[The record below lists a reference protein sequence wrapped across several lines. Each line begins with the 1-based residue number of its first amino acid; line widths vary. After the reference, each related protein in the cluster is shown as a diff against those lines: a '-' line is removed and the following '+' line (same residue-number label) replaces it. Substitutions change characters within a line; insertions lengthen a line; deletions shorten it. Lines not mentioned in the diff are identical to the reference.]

1 MRKHLTILM
10 VALMLGAITAMANV
24 VGGDISLLTRYE
36 QNGAKYF
43 DKNGARITDMLTY
56 LRQQGLNAMRV
67 RLFVDPSKAST
78 DDKGQGV
85 CQDLDYVVALGA
97 RIKAAGFR
105 LMLDFHYSDSWAD
118 PVKQYTPDAW
128 KGLSEEELP
137 DKVYQY
143 TRECLEA
150 MVAAGATPDYI
161 QTGNEISYG
170 MLWGPVG
177 TATSQLKKMSVSD
190 AASVTRFVNL
200 LNHASQ
206 ACREVCPDAK
216 IIIHTELVRNPS
228 LLTSYYKAVEPV
240 DYDIVGLSY
249 YPYYHYGFNYL
260 ESAITNVSRNSACD
274 GKEIMIV
281 ETGYYHK
288 WQPTNINFD
297 YSGTYPITNEGQRAF
312 TADMIQHLLKF
323 PRVTGLFWW
332 WPEANEYGLDWVTK
346 RVTDDWYNAG
356 LWDNETGRALP
367 ALYELS
373 AFVPPVVGDV
383 NGDGE
388 VDIFDV
394 NLIINVMLGKA
405 TSAGADIT
413 GDGAVDVADANVVI
427 NIMLGKSAAAR

>member
-1 MRKHLTILM
+1 MKRHITTLLMAVVLTAT
-10 VALMLGAITAMANV
+10 ALSANV

-36 QNGAKYF
+36 QNGANYK
-43 DKNGARITDMLTY
+43 DKNGQRITDMLTF
-56 LRQQGLNAMRV
+56 LHEQGLNAMRV

-97 RIKAAGFR
+97 RIKAAGFK

-118 PVKQYTPDAW
+118 PVKQYTPDSW
-128 KGLSEEELP
+128 KSLSEEELP
-137 DKVYQY
+137 NKIYEY
-143 TRECLEA
+143 TRDCLKA

-177 TATSQLKKMSVSD
+177 TSSGQLKKLNVSD

-206 ACREVCPDAK
+206 ACREVCPRAK
-216 IIIHTELVRNPS
+216 IVIHTELVRNIS
-228 LLTSYYKAVEPV
+228 LLNSYYKAVAPV

-249 YPYYHYGFNYL
+249 YPYYHYGFNQL
-260 ESAITNVSRNSACD
+260 TSAITNVMNNSSCD

-288 WQPTNINFD
+288 WQPDNINYD
-297 YSGTYPITNEGQRAF
+297 YSATYPITNEGQRAF
-312 TADMIQHLLKF
+312 TADMIKQLLNY

-332 WPEANEYGLDWVTK
+332 WPEANEYGLNWATK
-346 RVTDDWYNAG
+346 RVTDSWYNAG

-367 ALYELS
+367 ALYELA
-373 AFVPPVVGDV
+373 AFAPAIAGDV
-383 NGDGE
+383 DGNGSVGIE
-388 VDIFDV
+388 DV
-394 NLIINVMLGKA
+394 NEVINVMLGKA
-405 TSAGADIT
+405 ENALADV
-413 GDGAVDVADANVVI
+413 DGGGSVGIEDVNAVI
-427 NIMLGKSAAAR
+427 NIMLGK

>member
-1 MRKHLTILM
+1 MKRLF
-10 VALMLGAITAMANV
+10 ALCIVHCALCIAMANV
-24 VGGDISLLTRYE
+24 VGGDISLLTKYE
-36 QNGAKYF
+36 QNGANYK
-43 DKNGARITDMLTY
+43 DKDGVRITDMLGF
-56 LRQQGLNAMRV
+56 LRERGLNAMRV
-67 RLFVDPSKAST
+67 RLFVDPSKASA

-85 CQDLDYVVALGA
+85 CQDLDYVIALGA
-97 RIKAAGFR
+97 RIKAAGFK

-118 PVKQYTPDAW
+118 PVKQYTPDSW

-137 DKVYQY
+137 DKLYEY

-177 TATSQLKKMSVSD
+177 TSSGQLKKLNVSD

-206 ACREVCPDAK
+206 ACREVCPQAK
-216 IIIHTELVRNPS
+216 IVIHTELVRNIS
-228 LLTSYYKAVEPV
+228 LLNSYYKAVAPV

-249 YPYYHYGFNYL
+249 YPYYHYAFNQL
-260 ESAITNVSRNSACD
+260 TSAITNVMNNSSCN
-274 GKEIMIV
+274 GKDIMIV

-288 WQPTNINFD
+288 WQPDNINYD
-297 YSGTYPITNEGQRAF
+297 YSATYPITHEGQRAF
-312 TADMIQHLLKF
+312 TAAMIQQLLNY

-332 WPEANEYGLDWVTK
+332 WPEANEYGLNWNTQ
-346 RVTDDWYNAG
+346 RVTDGWYNAG

-373 AFVPPVVGDV
+373 AFAPRVAGDV
-383 NGDGE
+383 NGDGT
-388 VDIFDV
+388 VDVAD
-394 NLIINVMLGKA
+394 INVIIDIMLGKA
-405 TSAGADIT
+405 A
-413 GDGAVDVADANVVI
+413 AVDVADVTGEGSVDVSDVNAVI
-427 NIMLGKSAAAR
+427 NIMLGK

>member
-1 MRKHLTILM
+1 MKRHITTLLMAVVLTAT
-10 VALMLGAITAMANV
+10 ALSANV

-36 QNGAKYF
+36 QNGANYK
-43 DKNGARITDMLTY
+43 DKNGQRITDMLTF
-56 LRQQGLNAMRV
+56 LHEQGLNAMRV

-97 RIKAAGFR
+97 RIKAAGFK

-118 PVKQYTPDAW
+118 PVKQYTPDSW
-128 KGLSEEELP
+128 KGLGEEELP
-137 DKVYQY
+137 GKLYEY
-143 TRECLEA
+143 THECLEA

-177 TATSQLKKMSVSD
+177 TSSGQLKKLNVSD
-190 AASVTRFVNL
+190 AASVTSFVNL

-216 IIIHTELVRNPS
+216 IVIHTELVRNIS
-228 LLTSYYKAVEPV
+228 LLNSYYKAVAPV

-249 YPYYHYGFNYL
+249 YPYYHYGFNQL
-260 ESAITNVSRNSACD
+260 TSAITNVMNNSSCD

-288 WQPTNINFD
+288 WQPDNINYD
-297 YSGTYPITNEGQRAF
+297 YSATYPITHEGQRAF
-312 TADMIQHLLKF
+312 TADMIKQLLNY

-332 WPEANEYGLDWVTK
+332 WPEANEYGLNWATK
-346 RVTDDWYNAG
+346 RVTDSWYNAG

-367 ALYELS
+367 ALYELA
-373 AFVPPVVGDV
+373 AFAPAIAGDV
-383 NGDGE
+383 DGNGSVGIE
-388 VDIFDV
+388 DV
-394 NLIINVMLGKA
+394 NEVINVMLGKA
-405 TSAGADIT
+405 ENALADV
-413 GDGAVDVADANVVI
+413 DGGGSVGIEDVNAVI
-427 NIMLGKSAAAR
+427 NIMLGK

>member
-1 MRKHLTILM
+1 MKRHITTLLMAVVLTAT
-10 VALMLGAITAMANV
+10 ALSTNV

-36 QNGAKYF
+36 QNGANYK
-43 DKNGARITDMLTY
+43 DKNGQRITDMLTF
-56 LRQQGLNAMRV
+56 LHEQGLNAMRV

-97 RIKAAGFR
+97 RIKAAGFK
-105 LMLDFHYSDSWAD
+105 LILDFHYSDSWAD
-118 PVKQYTPDAW
+118 PVKQYTPDSW

-137 DKVYQY
+137 GKLYEY

-177 TATSQLKKMSVSD
+177 TSSGQLKKLNLSD

-216 IIIHTELVRNPS
+216 IVIHTELVRNIS
-228 LLTSYYKAVEPV
+228 LLNGYYKAVAPV

-249 YPYYHYGFNYL
+249 YPYYHYGFNQL
-260 ESAITNVSRNSACD
+260 TSAITNVMNNSSCD

-288 WQPTNINFD
+288 WQPDNINYD
-297 YSGTYPITNEGQRAF
+297 YSATYPITNEGQRAF
-312 TADMIQHLLKF
+312 TADMIKQLLNY

-332 WPEANEYGLDWVTK
+332 WPEANEYGLDWATK
-346 RVTDDWYNAG
+346 RVTDGWYNAS

-373 AFVPPVVGDV
+373 AFAPKVRGDV
-383 NGDGE
+383 SGDGA

-394 NLIINVMLGKA
+394 NLIINVMLGK
-405 TSAGADIT
+405 TQHADADVT
-413 GDGAVDVADANVVI
+413 GDGQVDVADVNTVI
-427 NIMLGKSAAAR
+427 NIMLGKH

>member
-1 MRKHLTILM
+1 MKRHITTLLMAVVLTAT
-10 VALMLGAITAMANV
+10 ALSTNV

-36 QNGAKYF
+36 QNGANYK
-43 DKNGARITDMLTY
+43 DKNGQRITDMLTF
-56 LRQQGLNAMRV
+56 LHEQGLNAMRV

-97 RIKAAGFR
+97 RIKAAGFK

-118 PVKQYTPDAW
+118 PVKQYTPDSW

-137 DKVYQY
+137 VKLYEY

-177 TATSQLKKMSVSD
+177 TSSGQLKKLNLSD

-216 IIIHTELVRNPS
+216 IVIHTELVRNIS
-228 LLTSYYKAVEPV
+228 LLNGYYKAVAPV

-249 YPYYHYGFNYL
+249 YPYYHYGFNQL
-260 ESAITNVSRNSACD
+260 TSAITNVMNNSSCD

-288 WQPTNINFD
+288 WQPDNINYD
-297 YSGTYPITNEGQRAF
+297 YSATYPITNEGQRAF
-312 TADMIQHLLKF
+312 TADMIKQLLNY

-332 WPEANEYGLDWVTK
+332 WPEANEYGLDWATK
-346 RVTDDWYNAG
+346 RVTDGWYNAS

-373 AFVPPVVGDV
+373 AFAPKVRGDV
-383 NGDGE
+383 SGDGA

-394 NLIINVMLGKA
+394 NLIINVMLGK
-405 TSAGADIT
+405 TQHADADVT
-413 GDGAVDVADANVVI
+413 GDGQVDVADVNTVI
-427 NIMLGKSAAAR
+427 NIMLGKH

>member
-1 MRKHLTILM
+1 MKRLLTLCI
-10 VALMLGAITAMANV
+10 VHCALCIAMANV
-24 VGGDISLLTRYE
+24 VGGDISLLTKYE
-36 QNGAKYF
+36 QNGANYK
-43 DKNGARITDMLTY
+43 DKDGVRITNMLGF
-56 LRQQGLNAMRV
+56 LKERGLNAMRV

-97 RIKAAGFR
+97 RIKAAGFK

-118 PVKQYTPDAW
+118 PVKQYTPDSW

-137 DKVYQY
+137 DKLYEY

-177 TATSQLKKMSVSD
+177 TPSSQLKKLNVSD
-190 AASVTRFVNL
+190 AATVTRFVNL

-206 ACREVCPDAK
+206 ACREVCPQAK
-216 IIIHTELVRNPS
+216 IVIHTELVRNIS
-228 LLTSYYKAVEPV
+228 LLNSYYKAVAPV

-249 YPYYHYGFNYL
+249 YPYYHYGFNQL
-260 ESAITNVSRNSACD
+260 TSAITNVMNNTSCN
-274 GKEIMIV
+274 GKDIMIV

-288 WQPTNINFD
+288 WQPDNINYD
-297 YSGTYPITNEGQRAF
+297 YSATYPITHEGQRAF
-312 TADMIQHLLKF
+312 TAAMLQQLLNY

-332 WPEANEYGLDWVTK
+332 WPEANEYGLNWNTQ
-346 RVTDDWYNAG
+346 RVTDSWYNAG

-373 AFVPPVVGDV
+373 AFAPRVAGDV
-383 NGDGE
+383 NGDGT
-388 VDIFDV
+388 VDVADI
-394 NLIINVMLGKA
+394 NAIIDIMLGKA
-405 TSAGADIT
+405 A
-413 GDGAVDVADANVVI
+413 AVDVADVTGEGSVDVSDVNAVI
-427 NIMLGKSAAAR
+427 NIMLGKE